1 MVMKIT
7 MNLRSKIQI
16 YVIGASALI
25 FAVTVSFISINSR
38 EQAAADAKQIIRLQ
52 AWEAARQLQTKLES
66 DFAIIRTMRTSF
78 QSWKILGSTLR
89 DSVNLKTQRLL
100 LEDNPSHISVAT
112 SWELEYIDPTYTK
125 HYGRLLWGFYREKG
139 QIKTLKGIKNLQG
152 DDSSS
157 VYYKLKTSK
166 SDYLGDPEPY
176 SYTGK
181 KEDEVLSANIS
192 IPLITNGEF
201 IGLAG
206 ADIDLSSFSDIVGS
220 LKPFKTA
227 KGFLISNN
235 LKFVV
240 NPNHKAVGNPI
251 AETNPEIVAFAKNI
265 TRGEEFQ
272 SEFTDSSGHKQFMA
286 FVPVKVK
293 GIYTPWSVGLEVP
306 MDEIMA
312 KPNQFLYLSIVVG
325 VIGLLI
331 MLILVIRISASIT
344 NPVKHITKNLL
355 LMAQGKIKEVTI
367 PQLNTGDE
375 LEAMNNALEQ
385 SVANLSLKSEFAKK
399 IGTGDLEATIELP
412 STEDE
417 LGKPMLEMRQSLKK
431 ADEDAKARA
440 IEEHQR
446 QWASE
451 GFAKFGELL
460 RKNSD
465 NVQTLCQV
473 LVKELTR
480 HLNFNQCGIFLLND
494 NDKDNPILE
503 LTATFAYDRVKYL
516 KKEIHWGEG
525 LVGACA
531 FEGETIYLTEVP
543 QDYIKITSG
552 LGDANPNSIILVPLK
567 DDNGIVLGVIEM
579 ASFATIVSY
588 QQDFLEQLG
597 RSIASTIGSVRVNQ
611 QTTILLQQTRQQAEE
626 MMAQEEE
633 MRQNIEELHATQ
645 EEMTRKEHEIAWTM
659 EAINNLI
666 AVIEFDTSGTITHI
680 NDKITALFGYSK
692 PELVG
697 ANYSILY
704 EKKEFNKTLGSD
716 AFWLAMRGN
725 KVYETTVHVVD
736 QRGSIIIC
744 NSAASPQHDST
755 GNLVKVMQML
765 FP

>member
-1 MVMKIT
+1 MKAK
-7 MNLRSKIQI
+7 MNLRSKIQT
-16 YVIGASALI
+16 YVIGASAVI
-25 FAVTVSFISINSR
+25 FAATVSFISINSR
-38 EQAAADAKQIIRLQ
+38 QQAATDAKQIIRLQ

-78 QSWKILGSTLR
+78 QSWKMLGSALR
-89 DSVNLKTQRLL
+89 DSVVLKTQRLL
-100 LEDNPSHISVAT
+100 IEDNPSHISVAT

-125 HYGRLLWGFYREKG
+125 HYGRLLWGFYRENG
-139 QIKTLKGIKNLQG
+139 QIKTLKGLKNLQG
-152 DDSSS
+152 DDTSS

-192 IPLITNGEF
+192 IPLISNGKF

-227 KGFLISNN
+227 KGLLISNN

-240 NPNHKAVGNPI
+240 NPNLKAVGNPI
-251 AETNPEIVAFAKNI
+251 AETNPELVAFAKNI
-265 TRGEEFQ
+265 IGGEEFQ
-272 SEFTDSSGHKQFMA
+272 SEFTDSSGRKQFLA

-293 GIYTPWSVGLEVP
+293 GIHTPWSVGLEVP

-312 KPNQFLYLSIVVG
+312 KPNHLLYLSIAVG
-325 VIGLLI
+325 IIGLLI

-344 NPVKHITKNLL
+344 NPVKQITKNLL
-355 LMAQGKIKEVTI
+355 LMAQGKIKEVVI

-375 LEAMNNALEQ
+375 LEAMNKALEQ
-385 SVANLSLKSEFAKK
+385 SVADLSLKSEFAKQ

-417 LGKPMLEMRQSLKK
+417 LGKSMLEMQQSLKK
-431 ADEDAKARA
+431 ADEDAKSRA
-440 IEEHQR
+440 SEEHER

-460 RKNSD
+460 RKNS
-465 NVQTLCQV
+465 NNLQTLCQV

-480 HLNFNQCGIFLLND
+480 YMNFNQGGIFLLND
-494 NDKDNPILE
+494 NDSNHPILE
-503 LTATFAYDRVKYL
+503 LTAAFAFDRVKFL
-516 KKEIHWGEG
+516 KKEIQWGEG

-552 LGDANPNSIILVPLK
+552 LGDANPNSVILVPLK
-567 DDNGIVLGVIEM
+567 DDNGSVLGVIEM
-579 ASFATIVSY
+579 ASFTTIVPY
-588 QQDFLEQLG
+588 QQEFLEQLG
-597 RSIASTIGSVRVNQ
+597 RSIASTIGSVRINQ
-611 QTTILLQQTRQQAEE
+611 QTALLLQQTRQQAEE

-659 EAINNLI
+659 ESINNLV
-666 AVIEFDTSGTITHI
+666 AVIELDSTGTVTHI
-680 NDKITALFGYSK
+680 NEKAATLLGYTK

-697 ANYSILY
+697 KNYSVLY
-704 EKKEFNKTLGSD
+704 NEKEFTKALGSES
-716 AFWLAMRGN
+716 FWSTMRNN
-725 KVYETTVHVVD
+725 KVFEANVRIISQHGSTV
-736 QRGSIIIC
+736 IC
-744 NSAASPQHDST
+744 KSASSPQHDST
-755 GNLVKVMQML
+755 GNLVKIMQML
-765 FP
+765 FPQA